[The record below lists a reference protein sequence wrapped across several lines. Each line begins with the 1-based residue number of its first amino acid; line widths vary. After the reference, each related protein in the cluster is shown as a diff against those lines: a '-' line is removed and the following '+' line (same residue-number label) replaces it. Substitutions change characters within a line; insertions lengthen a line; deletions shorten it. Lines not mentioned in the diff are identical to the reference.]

1 MTARLILAVGSR
13 AGLEAPLHTGYYM
26 IGRHK
31 ECQIRPKSRSVSR
44 RHCLLH
50 HDEQGLK
57 VLDLESSAGTYVDNV
72 RLEPKRW
79 YPLKDGGE
87 LRCGKVLFRA
97 GVGGSSEAIVP
108 SKDLVPAGAASIV
121 SGEAW
126 HDVDVAGF
134 LDAEDSVDRERR
146 YADIRSAHDSEE
158 IEEDV
163 GFTVTDEMD
172 EFEDAFSE
180 DSFHSYSAS
189 QEQSPVSVTNQSNT
203 ETQNADTSLEGSNG
217 AAAPETQS
225 KTDQPKTTQAK
236 SVASSGATARP
247 ATKTKPQRL
256 PKAKRRKLE
265 RGPRSLSLS
274 FGGGEQWKL
283 VGAVV
288 LTVAMLGF
296 FGFKAYQLY
305 KGPEVRVLQGID

>member
-13 AGLEAPLHTGYYM
+13 AGLEAPLHSGYYM

-31 ECQIRPKSRSVSR
+31 ECQIRPKSHSVSR

-50 HDEQGLK
+50 HDEHGLR
-57 VLDLESSAGTYVDNV
+57 VLDLESSAGTYLDSA
-72 RLEPKRW
+72 RLEPRRW
-79 YPLKDGGE
+79 YPIKDGSE

-97 GVGGSSEAIVP
+97 AVGARSESIVP
-108 SKDLVPAGAASIV
+108 SKDLVAAGAPSIV

-146 YADIRSAHDSEE
+146 YAGIRSAHDSEE
-158 IEEDV
+158 IDEDTE
-163 GFTVTDEMD
+163 FTVTDEMD
-172 EFEDAFSE
+172 DFEDAFSE
-180 DSFHSYSAS
+180 DSFQGYPAS
-189 QEQSPVSVTNQSNT
+189 QERTPASVTTESNPT
-203 ETQNADTSLEGSNG
+203 SQNVDASREASKSASSRETPS
-217 AAAPETQS
+217 
-225 KTDQPKTTQAK
+225 KTTQAK
-236 SVASSGATARP
+236 SVASSSAKSKPLP
-247 ATKTKPQRL
+247 AAKPKLPRL

-265 RGPRSLSLS
+265 RGPRSISLS

-296 FGFKAYQLY
+296 FGFKAYQFY